1 MELKDYLDIA
11 KRRLNVLV
19 LVPALALLLVAGT
32 TLAKSTQYEATATV
46 AAPALVGGINANQYS
61 GAAGL
66 KTFVS
71 NFSAAV
77 TSPPI
82 INEVSSQT
90 KVGKARLRSGLSATE
105 VGSSSLM
112 EVHYTTPVRR
122 TAGAVAEAAASE
134 TIQFLFRTQVTLA
147 QRPVDAANKALAD
160 NETAINN
167 LIKATGLVI
176 PDRDFDLKQ
185 QSVNALEQA
194 ATTAA
199 ANGQTSTATRI
210 QATIDQKNAELAT
223 LAPQVQTYQ
232 TLIDKK
238 NQLISTLNQANQS
251 LQQAKAQF
259 EAADPAHVVTLG
271 RTSKV
276 SVIGEL
282 AQREAAAIAG
292 ALLLAL
298 GIVVLLELLGR
309 REGATVASAPASP
322 PVLAPVA
329 PVASEHDDEPYV
341 VRNPFGRASAAPQG

>member
-19 LVPALALLLVAGT
+19 LVPALALLLVAGA
-32 TLAKSTQYEATATV
+32 TLMKSSQYEATATV

-66 KTFVS
+66 KTFVA

-82 INEVSSQT
+82 INQVSSET
-90 KVGKARLRSGLSATE
+90 KVGKARLRAGLSATE

-112 EVHYTTPVRR
+112 EVHYTTAARHS
-122 TAGAVAEAAASE
+122 AGAVAQAAASE
-134 TIQFLFRTQVTLA
+134 TIQFLFNTQVVLA
-147 QRPVDAANKALAD
+147 QRPVDSATKALND
-160 NETAINN
+160 NETAIAN
-167 LIKATGLVI
+167 LIKQTGLVA
-176 PDRDFDLKQ
+176 PDRDYDVKLQ
-185 QSVNALEQA
+185 TMEQLESQ

-199 ANGQTSTATRI
+199 ANGQSGTAARI
-210 QATIDQKNAELAT
+210 QATVDAKQAELAA

-232 TLIDKK
+232 TFIDKK
-238 NQLISTLNQANQS
+238 NQLISSLNQANQA

-259 EAADPAHVVTLG
+259 EAADPARVVTLG

-276 SVIGEL
+276 SVLGEL
-282 AQREAAAIAG
+282 AQREAAALAG
-292 ALLLAL
+292 AVLLAV

-309 REGATVASAPASP
+309 QQAVAPAAV
-322 PVLAPVA
+322 PVLVPVA
-329 PVASEHDDEPYV
+329 DDRDESEPYV

>member
-1 MELKDYLDIA
+1 VELKDYLDIA

-19 LVPALALLLVAGT
+19 LVPALALLLVAGA
-32 TLAKSTQYEATATV
+32 TLVKSSEYEATATV

-82 INEVSSQT
+82 INKVASET
-90 KVGKARLRSGLSATE
+90 KVGKARLRAGLSATE

-112 EVHYTTPVRR
+112 EVHYRTANRR
-122 TAGAVAEAAASE
+122 TAGAVAQSAASE
-134 TIQFLFRTQVTLA
+134 TIQFLFNTQVVLA
-147 QRPVDAANKALAD
+147 QRPVDAANKSLSD
-160 NETAINN
+160 NETAISN
-167 LIKATGLVI
+167 LIKATGLVA
-176 PDRDFDLKQ
+176 PDRDYDVKLQ
-185 QSVNALEQA
+185 TVDQLESQ

-199 ANGQTSTATRI
+199 ANGQTSTAARI
-210 QATIDQKNAELAT
+210 QATVDAKQAELAA
-223 LAPQVQTYQ
+223 LAPQVQQYT

-238 NQLISTLNQANQS
+238 NQLIASLNQATQA

-282 AQREAAAIAG
+282 AQREAAALAG
-292 ALLLAL
+292 AVLLAV

-309 REGATVASAPASP
+309 QQAVVPAPAV
-322 PVLAPVA
+322 PVLVPVA
-329 PVASEHDDEPYV
+329 YDDDESEPYV